1 MEAMLVK
8 YINDVKVIYREDDDG
23 LEMFNA
29 ATIEEAR
36 RLKESIYDE
45 YQDVANEAMTVL
57 DEEFEDSITIM
68 ALPSKYRIA
77 LRTSYI
83 IERENREIRRREKV
97 I

>member
-36 RLKESIYDE
+36 RLNDSIYE
-45 YQDVANEAMTVL
+45 
-57 DEEFEDSITIM
+57 
-68 ALPSKYRIA
+68 
-77 LRTSYI
+77 
-83 IERENREIRRREKV
+83 
-97 I
+97 